1 MSGVGWF
8 LPCRPRPLERSAR
21 LQARL
26 MVDWSPMTQ
35 VDQLLNEAMKLDETG
50 RSELTRRLL
59 ETLEE
64 VDEDVDPAWREEVRQ
79 RVAKIRTGEANLI
92 PWEEAE
98 RRLFAK

>member
-1 MSGVGWF
+1 
-8 LPCRPRPLERSAR
+8 
-21 LQARL
+21 
-26 MVDWSPMTQ
+26 MTQ

-50 RSELTRRLL
+50 RSGLTRRLL

-79 RVAKIRTGEANLI
+79 RVAKIRAGEANPI